1 MHSKNAK
8 YAHDR
13 LNTYQPKTADVRS
26 VQQYKNIIISMY
38 TNQWRIAMNQN
49 NPNIYKEHFDY

>member
-1 MHSKNAK
+1 MYSNIIFHACVTMHSKNAK

-38 TNQWRIAMNQN
+38 TNQ
-49 NPNIYKEHFDY
+49 